1 MAAKTTAKTERR
13 IQRREMEVRAV
24 TEPETDAR
32 IVEGYAVRF
41 GEPAVFQIGD
51 AEYREIIDKR
61 ALDKTDMSDV
71 PFKYNHSDSFMI
83 MARTRNKTLQLIRD
97 ENGLKIRAQLANT
110 SDGRDLYELIR
121 RGDVDK
127 MSFAFTVRSDSYDK
141 QTRTRTIS
149 DIDRLYDVSAVDFP
163 AYDTTSISARSF
175 FELESENERKAL
187 ESAELR
193 KRKQRQIKALIK
205 LTRN

>member
-1 MAAKTTAKTERR
+1 MEMK

-24 TEPETDAR
+24 MEPDNDSR

-41 GEPAVFQIGD
+41 NESTSFMVGGTKYSEV
-51 AEYREIIDKR
+51 IDR
-61 ALDKTDMSDV
+61 SALDKTDMSDV

-97 ENGLKIRAQLANT
+97 ENGLKIRAQLADT
-110 SDGRDLYELIR
+110 SDGRDLYELIK

-127 MSFAFTVRSDSYDK
+127 MSFAFTVRKDEYDK
-141 QTRTRTIS
+141 KAHTRTIQ
-149 DIDRLYDVSAVDFP
+149 DIDKLYDVSAVDFP

-175 FELESENERKAL
+175 FELESENERK
-187 ESAELR
+187 ELDR
-193 KRKQRQIKALIK
+193 TEARQRQQQK
-205 LTRN
+205 LRTLLKLGRK

>member
-1 MAAKTTAKTERR
+1 
-13 IQRREMEVRAV
+13 MEVRAV
-24 TEPETDAR
+24 MEPEQSDAR

-41 GEPAVFQIGD
+41 NEPAKFMVGGT
-51 AEYREIIDKR
+51 EYREIIDSA
-61 ALDKTDMSDV
+61 ALSKTDMTDV
-71 PFKYNHSDSFMI
+71 PMKYNHSDSFMI

-97 ENGLKIRAQLANT
+97 DNGLKIRAQLADT
-110 SDGRDLYELIR
+110 TDGRDLYELIK

-127 MSFAFTVRSDSYDK
+127 MSFAFTVRKDEYDNK
-141 QTRTRTIS
+141 AHTRTIK
-149 DIDRLYDVSAVDFP
+149 DIDKLFDVSAVDFP

-193 KRKQRQIKALIK
+193 KRKKQQIKTLLEIWRK
-205 LTRN
+205 QV

>member
-1 MAAKTTAKTERR
+1 MK

-24 TEPETDAR
+24 MEPDNSDAR

-41 GEPAVFQIGD
+41 NEAAKFMIGG
-51 AEYREIIDKR
+51 AEYREIIDR
-61 ALDKTDMSDV
+61 CALDKTDMTDV
-71 PFKYNHSDSFMI
+71 PLKYNHSDSFMI

-97 ENGLKIRAQLANT
+97 ENGLKIRAQLADTN
-110 SDGRDLYELIR
+110 DGRDLYELIK

-127 MSFAFTVRSDSYDK
+127 MSFAFTVRKDEYDK
-141 QTRTRTIS
+141 KAHTRTIQ
-149 DIDRLYDVSAVDFP
+149 DIDKLYDVSAVDFP

-187 ESAELR
+187 DSAELR
-193 KRKQRQIKALIK
+193 KRKQQQIKTL
-205 LTRN
+205 LNLWR

>member
-1 MAAKTTAKTERR
+1 MSKVEMK

-24 TEPETDAR
+24 MEPENDSR

-41 GEPAVFQIGD
+41 NESTSFMVGGTKYSEV
-51 AEYREIIDKR
+51 IDR
-61 ALDKTDMSDV
+61 SALDKTDMSDV

-97 ENGLKIRAQLANT
+97 ENGLKIRAQLADT
-110 SDGRDLYELIR
+110 SDGRDLYELIK

-127 MSFAFTVRSDSYDK
+127 MSFAFTVRKDEYDK
-141 QTRTRTIS
+141 KAHTRTIQ
-149 DIDRLYDVSAVDFP
+149 DIDKLYDVSAVDFP

-175 FELESENERKAL
+175 FELESENERK
-187 ESAELR
+187 ELDR
-193 KRKQRQIKALIK
+193 TEARQRQQQK
-205 LTRN
+205 LRTLLKLGRK

>member
-1 MAAKTTAKTERR
+1 M
-13 IQRREMEVRAV
+13 RAV
-24 TEPETDAR
+24 MEPENDAR

-41 GEPAVFQIGD
+41 NEPATFQIGD
-51 AEYREIIDKR
+51 VEYREVIDR
-61 ALDKTDMSDV
+61 AALDKCDMSDV

-83 MARTRNKTLQLIRD
+83 MARTRNQTLQLIRD
-97 ENGLKIRAQLANT
+97 DNGLKIRAQLADTN
-110 SDGRDLYELIR
+110 DGRDLYELIK

-127 MSFAFTVRSDSYDK
+127 MSFAFTVRKDDYDNK
-141 QTRTRTIS
+141 TRTRTIQ

-187 ESAELR
+187 DSAELR
-193 KRKQRQIKALIK
+193 KRKQQRIKMMIK
-205 LTRN
+205 IGGNT

>member
-1 MAAKTTAKTERR
+1 
-13 IQRREMEVRAV
+13 MEIRAV

-32 IVEGYAVRF
+32 VVEGYAVRF
-41 GEPAVFQIGD
+41 NEPATFQIGD
-51 AEYREIIDKR
+51 AQYREIIDR
-61 ALDKTDMSDV
+61 AALDKTDMRDV

-97 ENGLKIRAQLANT
+97 ENGLKIRAQLADT

-127 MSFAFTVRSDSYDK
+127 MSFAFTVRGDSYDK

-175 FELESENERKAL
+175 FELESEIERKAL

-193 KRKQRQIKALIK
+193 KRKKQRIQMMLKIGGSV
-205 LTRN
+205 

>member
-1 MAAKTTAKTERR
+1 MK

-24 TEPETDAR
+24 MEPDNDSR

-41 GEPAVFQIGD
+41 NESTSFMVGGTKYSEV
-51 AEYREIIDKR
+51 IDR
-61 ALDKTDMSDV
+61 SALDKTDMSDV

-97 ENGLKIRAQLANT
+97 ENGLKIRAQLADT
-110 SDGRDLYELIR
+110 SDGRDLYELIK

-127 MSFAFTVRSDSYDK
+127 MSFAFTVRKDEYDK
-141 QTRTRTIS
+141 KAHTRTIQ
-149 DIDRLYDVSAVDFP
+149 DIDKLYDVSAVDFP

-175 FELESENERKAL
+175 FELESENERK
-187 ESAELR
+187 ELDR
-193 KRKQRQIKALIK
+193 TEARQRQQQK
-205 LTRN
+205 LRTLLKLGRK